1 MTENAQLDGKV
12 AIVTGGSKG
21 IGRSIARDLLAAG
34 ARVAISGRSA
44 SALKEAADELAKG
57 TGGGAGAGAGQAER
71 LLTVQ
76 GDVAS
81 EQDAAK
87 LINQTVERFGGLDIL
102 INNAGIGRF
111 ANIADMSTEDWH
123 AIMGTNLTGVF
134 FCTRAALPHL
144 KQRGGGYIINISSL
158 ASKNAFIGGG
168 AYCASKAALNSF
180 TEALMLETRQDN
192 IRVSDVLPGSVLTEF
207 NNNALTTGADWKL
220 SPDDVARVVVDL
232 LEHPSRSLP
241 SRVELRPSK
250 PPKKG

>member
-1 MTENAQLDGKV
+1 MTEKAQLDGKV
-12 AIVTGGSKG
+12 AIVTGGAKG
-21 IGRSIARDLLAAG
+21 IGRSIAAGLLAAG

-44 SALKEAADELAKG
+44 SALRESSDELTK
-57 TGGGAGAGAGQAER
+57 GAGDAGR
-71 LLTVQ
+71 LLTVA
-76 GDVAS
+76 GDVAN
-81 EQDAAK
+81 EQDAGK

-111 ANIADMSTEDWH
+111 ANIADMSTEDWN
-123 AIMGTNLTGVF
+123 AIIGTNLTGAF

-158 ASKNAFIGGG
+158 ASKNAFAGGG

-180 TEALMLETRQDN
+180 TEALLLETRQDN

-207 NNNALTTGADWKL
+207 NNNALTAGAEWKL

-232 LEHPSRSLP
+232 LAHPSRSLP

>member
-1 MTENAQLDGKV
+1 MTDKPQLDGTV
-12 AIVTGGSKG
+12 AIVTGGSRG
-21 IGRSIARDLLAAG
+21 IGRSIAAALLERG
-34 ARVAISGRSA
+34 ARVVIGGRNPA
-44 SALKEAADELAKG
+44 ALKEAEDELARVAKG
-57 TGGGAGAGAGQAER
+57 DLAGR

-81 EQDAAK
+81 EQDAARLVDK
-87 LINQTVERFGGLDIL
+87 TVERFGGLDIL

-111 ANIADMSTEDWH
+111 ANIAEMTTEAWNDVIST
-123 AIMGTNLTGVF
+123 NVTGVF

-158 ASKNAFIGGG
+158 ASKNAFAGGG
-168 AYCASKAALNSF
+168 AYCASKAALNAF
-180 TEALMLETRQDN
+180 TETLMLETRHDN
-192 IRVSDVLPGSVLTEF
+192 IRVSDVLPGSVQTEF
-207 NNNALTTGADWKL
+207 NNNTTVGADWKL
-220 SPDDVARVVVDL
+220 SPDDVAKVVVDL

>member
-21 IGRSIARDLLAAG
+21 IGRSTAAALLAAG
-34 ARVAISGRSA
+34 ARVAIFGRSA
-44 SALKEAADELAKG
+44 SALKEAAAELAKEA
-57 TGGGAGAGAGQAER
+57 GGGRAGGYGER
-71 LLTVQ
+71 LLTVE

-81 EQDAAK
+81 EQDVVK
-87 LINQTVERFGGLDIL
+87 LINQTVEKFGGLDIL
-102 INNAGIGRF
+102 VNNAGIGRF

-123 AIMGTNLTGVF
+123 AILDTNLTGVF
-134 FCTRAALPHL
+134 FVTRAALPHL

-158 ASKNAFIGGG
+158 ASTQAFAGGG

-180 TEALMLETRQDN
+180 TDALMIETRQDN
-192 IRVSDVLPGSVLTEF
+192 IRVSQVLPGSTATEF
-207 NNNALTTGADWKL
+207 NNNSPATGADWKL

-232 LEHPSRSLP
+232 LGHPSRSLP

>member
-1 MTENAQLDGKV
+1 MTEKAQLDGKV
-12 AIVTGGSKG
+12 AIVTGGSRG
-21 IGRSIARDLLAAG
+21 IGRSIASALLAAG

-44 SALKEAADELAKG
+44 SALKQAEAELAKG
-57 TGGGAGAGAGQAER
+57 EAAKGETAER
-71 LLTVQ
+71 LLPIQ
-76 GDVAS
+76 GDVAN
-81 EQDAAK
+81 EQDAWK

-111 ANIADMSTEDWH
+111 ANIADMTTEDWH
-123 AIMGTNLTGVF
+123 AIIGTNLTGAF

-158 ASKNAFIGGG
+158 ASKNAFAGGG

-180 TEALMLETRQDN
+180 TEALMLETRHEN
-192 IRVSDVLPGSVLTEF
+192 IRVSDVLPGSVQTEF
-207 NNNALTTGADWKL
+207 NNNTTVADWKL

>member
-1 MTENAQLDGKV
+1 MTDKAQLDGKV

-21 IGRSIARDLLAAG
+21 IGRSIAAALLAGG
-34 ARVAISGRSA
+34 ARVAISGRNA
-44 SALKEAADELAKG
+44 SALKEAAAGLRK
-57 TGGGAGAGAGQAER
+57 GAGFEESGPTDR
-71 LLTVQ
+71 LLGVQ
-76 GDVAS
+76 GDIAS

-87 LINQTVERFGGLDIL
+87 LISQTVERFGGLDIL

-123 AIMGTNLTGVF
+123 AIIGTNLTGVF

-158 ASKNAFIGGG
+158 ASKNAFAGGG

-180 TEALMLETRQDN
+180 TEALLLETRHDN

-207 NNNALTTGADWKL
+207 NNNAITAGADWKL

>member
-1 MTENAQLDGKV
+1 MTDKPQLDGKV
-12 AIVTGGSKG
+12 AIVTGGSRG
-21 IGRSIARDLLAAG
+21 IGRSIAAALLASG
-34 ARVAISGRSA
+34 ARVAISGRS
-44 SALKEAADELAKG
+44 SSTLKEAEAALAQG
-57 TGGGAGAGAGQAER
+57 DAAGDVGGR
-71 LLTVQ
+71 LLAVQ
-76 GDVAS
+76 ADVAS
-81 EQDAAK
+81 EQDANK
-87 LINQTVERFGGLDIL
+87 LINQAVERFGGLDIL
-102 INNAGIGRF
+102 VNNAGIGRF
-111 ANIADMSTEDWH
+111 ANIAEMSTEDWH
-123 AIMGTNLTGVF
+123 AIMGTNVTGVF

-158 ASKNAFIGGG
+158 ASKNAFAGGG

-180 TEALMLETRQDN
+180 TEALMLETRHDN

-207 NNNALTTGADWKL
+207 NNNALTAGADWKL

>member
-1 MTENAQLDGKV
+1 MTDKPQLDGKV
-12 AIVTGGSKG
+12 AVVTGGSRG
-21 IGRSIARDLLAAG
+21 IGRSIAAALLASG

-44 SALKEAADELAKG
+44 ATLKEAEAELAQNDA
-57 TGGGAGAGAGQAER
+57 AGR
-71 LLTVQ
+71 LLAVQ
-76 GDVAS
+76 ADVAS
-81 EQDAAK
+81 EQDADK
-87 LINQTVERFGGLDIL
+87 LISQTVERFGGLDIL

-111 ANIADMSTEDWH
+111 ANIAEMSTEDWH

-158 ASKNAFIGGG
+158 ASTSAFAGGG

-180 TEALMLETRQDN
+180 TEALMIETRQDN
-192 IRVSDVLPGSVLTEF
+192 IRVSQVLPGSVLTEF

-232 LEHPSRSLP
+232 LAHPSRSLP
-241 SRVELRPSK
+241 SRVELRPSR
-250 PPKKG
+250 PPKKH

>member
-1 MTENAQLDGKV
+1 MR
-12 AIVTGGSKG
+12 
-21 IGRSIARDLLAAG
+21 RSCWPGAPGWRSAAG
-34 ARVAISGRSA
+34 AHRRC
-44 SALKEAADELAKG
+44 KEAEAELAKAAKG
-57 TGGGAGAGAGQAER
+57 DVDVAGR

-81 EQDAAK
+81 EQDAAR
-87 LINQTVERFGGLDIL
+87 LINQAVERFGGLDIL

-111 ANIADMSTEDWH
+111 ASIAEMSTEMWNEV
-123 AIMGTNLTGVF
+123 ISTNVTGVF

-158 ASKNAFIGGG
+158 ASKNAFAGGG

-180 TEALMLETRQDN
+180 TETLMLETRHDN
-192 IRVSDVLPGSVLTEF
+192 IRVSDVLPGSVQTEF
-207 NNNALTTGADWKL
+207 NNNTTIGADWKL
-220 SPDDVARVVVDL
+220 SPDDVARAVVDL

-241 SRVELRPSK
+241 SRVELRPSR

>member
-21 IGRSIARDLLAAG
+21 IGRSIAAALLAAG

-44 SALKEAADELAKG
+44 SALKEAEAELTGLAKDR
-57 TGGGAGAGAGQAER
+57 AGHAGR
-71 LLTVQ
+71 LLTVE

-81 EQDAAK
+81 EQDATK
-87 LINQTVERFGGLDIL
+87 LINGAVERFGGLDIL

-111 ANIADMSTEDWH
+111 ANIADMSTEDWQ
-123 AIMGTNLTGVF
+123 AIIGTNLTGVF

-158 ASKNAFIGGG
+158 ASKNPFAGGG
-168 AYCASKAALNSF
+168 AYCASKAALGSF
-180 TEALMLETRQDN
+180 TETLMLETRHDN
-192 IRVSDVLPGSVLTEF
+192 IRVSDVLPGSVQTEF
-207 NNNALTTGADWKL
+207 NNNTTAGADWKL

>member
-1 MTENAQLDGKV
+1 MSIVMTDNAQLDGKV

-21 IGRSIARDLLAAG
+21 IGRSIAAGLLAAG

-44 SALKEAADELAKG
+44 SALKEAAAELGKG
-57 TGGGAGAGAGQAER
+57 DGGGGHAGR
-71 LLTVQ
+71 LLTVE

-87 LINQTVERFGGLDIL
+87 LINQAVQRFGGLDIL

-123 AIMGTNLTGVF
+123 AIIGTNLTGAF

-158 ASKNAFIGGG
+158 AGSNPFSGG
-168 AYCASKAALNSF
+168 ASYCASKAAVDALS
-180 TEALMLETRQDN
+180 EALMQEVRHDG
-192 IRVSDVLPGSVLTEF
+192 IRVSYIKPGSVNTDF
-207 NNNALTTGADWKL
+207 MGHADPDNEWKL
-220 SPDDVARVVVDL
+220 RAEDVAQVVVDL
-232 LEHPSRSLP
+232 IAHDRRSLP
-241 SRVELRPSK
+241 SRVDMRPSR
-250 PPKKG
+250 PPKK

>member
-1 MTENAQLDGKV
+1 MTEKAQLDGKV

-21 IGRSIARDLLAAG
+21 IGRSIAAGLLAAG

-44 SALKEAADELAKG
+44 SALKESWDELAKG
-57 TGGGAGAGAGQAER
+57 AGDAGR
-71 LLTVQ
+71 LLTVA
-76 GDVAS
+76 GDVAN

-111 ANIADMSTEDWH
+111 ANIADMSTEDWN
-123 AIMGTNLTGVF
+123 AILGTNLTGAF

-158 ASKNAFIGGG
+158 ASKNAFAGGG

-207 NNNALTTGADWKL
+207 NNNALTAGAEWKL

-232 LEHPSRSLP
+232 LAHPSRSLP

>member
-21 IGRSIARDLLAAG
+21 IGRSTAAALLASG
-34 ARVAISGRSA
+34 ARVAISGRSG
-44 SALKEAADELAKG
+44 SALKEAAAELAR
-57 TGGGAGAGAGQAER
+57 GGAGYGDR
-71 LLTVQ
+71 LLTVE

-87 LINQTVERFGGLDIL
+87 LISLTVERFGGLDIL

-111 ANIADMSTEDWH
+111 APIADMTTEDWH
-123 AIMGTNLTGVF
+123 AIFNTNLTGVF

-158 ASKNAFIGGG
+158 ASKNAFAGGG

-180 TEALMLETRQDN
+180 TEALMIETRHDN
-192 IRVSDVLPGSVLTEF
+192 IRVSDVLPGSVQTEF
-207 NNNALTTGADWKL
+207 NNNSITAGADWKL

>member
-1 MTENAQLDGKV
+1 MTEKAQLDGKV

-21 IGRSIARDLLAAG
+21 IGRSIAAELLAAG
-34 ARVAISGRSA
+34 VRVAIGGRSVA
-44 SALKEAADELAKG
+44 ALKEAADELAKG
-57 TGGGAGAGAGQAER
+57 DAGFATR
-71 LLTVQ
+71 ILTVA

-81 EQDAAK
+81 EQDAGK

-111 ANIADMSTEDWH
+111 ANIAAMSTEDWH
-123 AIMGTNLTGVF
+123 AVIGTNLTGAF
-134 FCTRAALPHL
+134 FCTRAALPLL

-158 ASKNAFIGGG
+158 ASKNAFAGGG

-180 TEALMLETRQDN
+180 TEALMLETRHDN
-192 IRVSDVLPGSVLTEF
+192 IRVSDVLPGSVQTEF
-207 NNNALTTGADWKL
+207 NNNTISPASDWKL
-220 SPDDVARVVVDL
+220 SPDDVARAVVDL
-232 LEHPSRSLP
+232 LAHPSRSLP

>member
-21 IGRSIARDLLAAG
+21 IGRSIAAGLLAAG

-44 SALKEAADELAKG
+44 AALKEAAAELRK
-57 TGGGAGAGAGQAER
+57 GAGFGEGGPADR
-71 LLTVQ
+71 LLGVP
-76 GDVAS
+76 GDVAN

-87 LINQTVERFGGLDIL
+87 LINQAVERFGGLDIL

-111 ANIADMSTEDWH
+111 ANIAEMSTEDWN
-123 AIMGTNLTGVF
+123 AIIGTNLTGAF
-134 FCTRAALPHL
+134 FCTRAALPL
-144 KQRGGGYIINISSL
+144 LRQRGGGYIINLSSL
-158 ASKNAFIGGG
+158 ASKNAFAGGG

-192 IRVSDVLPGSVLTEF
+192 IRVSDVLPGSVQTEF
-207 NNNALTTGADWKL
+207 NNNTITSASDWKL
-220 SPDDVARVVVDL
+220 SPDDVARVVIDL
-232 LEHPSRSLP
+232 LAHPSRSLP

>member
-1 MTENAQLDGKV
+1 MTDKAQLDGKV

-21 IGRSIARDLLAAG
+21 IGRSIAAGLLAAG

-44 SALKEAADELAKG
+44 PALKEAAAGLAKDD
-57 TGGGAGAGAGQAER
+57 AGYAGR
-71 LLTVQ
+71 LLTVEA
-76 GDVAS
+76 DVAS

-111 ANIADMSTEDWH
+111 ANIADMSTEDWQ
-123 AIMGTNLTGVF
+123 AIIGTNLTGVF

-158 ASKNAFIGGG
+158 ASKNAFAGGG

-180 TEALMLETRQDN
+180 TETLMIETRHDN

-207 NNNALTTGADWKL
+207 NNNALTAGADWKL

>member
-1 MTENAQLDGKV
+1 MTEKAQLDGKV
-12 AIVTGGSKG
+12 AIVTGGSRG
-21 IGRSIARDLLAAG
+21 IGRSIAAALLAGG

-44 SALKEAADELAKG
+44 SALKEAEAELAKSEA
-57 TGGGAGAGAGQAER
+57 AGR
-71 LLTVQ
+71 LLLVQ

-81 EQDAAK
+81 EQDAGK

-111 ANIADMSTEDWH
+111 ANIADMTTEDWH
-123 AIMGTNLTGVF
+123 AIIGTNLTGAF

-158 ASKNAFIGGG
+158 ASKNAFAGGG

-180 TEALMLETRQDN
+180 TETLMLETRHDN
-192 IRVSDVLPGSVLTEF
+192 IRVSDVLPGSVQTEF
-207 NNNALTTGADWKL
+207 NNNTTVADWKL

-250 PPKKG
+250 PPKKH

>member
-1 MTENAQLDGKV
+1 MTEKAQLDGKV
-12 AIVTGGSKG
+12 AIVTGGSRG
-21 IGRSIARDLLAAG
+21 IGRSIAAALLAGG

-44 SALKEAADELAKG
+44 SALKEAEAALAGLVKG
-57 TGGGAGAGAGQAER
+57 EGAGR
-71 LLTVQ
+71 LLTIQ
-76 GDVAS
+76 GDVAN

-87 LINQTVERFGGLDIL
+87 LISQTVERFGGLDIL

-111 ANIADMSTEDWH
+111 ANIADMTTEDWH
-123 AIMGTNLTGVF
+123 AIMGTNLTGAF

-158 ASKNAFIGGG
+158 ASKNAFAGGG

-180 TEALMLETRQDN
+180 TETLMLETRHDN
-192 IRVSDVLPGSVLTEF
+192 IRVSDVLPGSVQTEF
-207 NNNALTTGADWKL
+207 NNNTTAGADWKL

-232 LEHPSRSLP
+232 LEHPARSLP
-241 SRVELRPSK
+241 SRVELRPSR

>member
-21 IGRSIARDLLAAG
+21 IGRSTAAALLAGG
-34 ARVAISGRSA
+34 ARVAISGRSPA
-44 SALKEAADELAKG
+44 ALKEAADELAKG
-57 TGGGAGAGAGQAER
+57 KGDAWAAER

-76 GDVAS
+76 GDVAN
-81 EQDAAK
+81 EQDAAR

-111 ANIADMSTEDWH
+111 ANIADMSTDDWH
-123 AIMGTNLTGVF
+123 AIIGTNLTGAF

-158 ASKNAFIGGG
+158 ASKNAFAGGG

-180 TEALMLETRQDN
+180 TETLLLETRHDN

-232 LEHPSRSLP
+232 LAHPSRSLP

>member
-1 MTENAQLDGKV
+1 MTEKAQLDGKV

-21 IGRSIARDLLAAG
+21 IGRSIAAGLLAGG
-34 ARVAISGRSA
+34 ARVAISGRSG
-44 SALKEAADELAKG
+44 SALKETAAGLAKDE
-57 TGGGAGAGAGQAER
+57 AGYAGR

-123 AIMGTNLTGVF
+123 AIIGTNLTGAF

-158 ASKNAFIGGG
+158 ASKSAFAGGG

-180 TEALMLETRQDN
+180 TEALMIETRHDN

-207 NNNALTTGADWKL
+207 NNNAITAGADWKL

-250 PPKKG
+250 PLKKG

>member
-1 MTENAQLDGKV
+1 M
-12 AIVTGGSKG
+12 
-21 IGRSIARDLLAAG
+21 
-34 ARVAISGRSA
+34 
-44 SALKEAADELAKG
+44 
-57 TGGGAGAGAGQAER
+57 
-71 LLTVQ
+71 
-76 GDVAS
+76 AS
-81 EQDAAK
+81 EQDADK
-87 LINQTVERFGGLDIL
+87 LINQTVERFGGLDIV

-123 AIMGTNLTGVF
+123 AIIGTNLTGAF

-158 ASKNAFIGGG
+158 ASKNAFAGGG

-180 TEALMLETRQDN
+180 TEALMLETRHDN
-192 IRVSDVLPGSVLTEF
+192 IRVSEVLPGSVLTEF
-207 NNNALTTGADWKL
+207 NNNAITAGADWKL

-250 PPKKG
+250 PPKEA

>member
-1 MTENAQLDGKV
+1 MTDKAQLDGKV

-21 IGRSIARDLLAAG
+21 IGRSIAAGLLAAG

-44 SALKEAADELAKG
+44 SALKEAAAELGKG
-57 TGGGAGAGAGQAER
+57 DGGGAHAGR
-71 LLTVQ
+71 LLTVE
-76 GDVAS
+76 GDVSS

-123 AIMGTNLTGVF
+123 AIIGTNLTGAF

-158 ASKNAFIGGG
+158 ASKNAFAGGG

-180 TEALMLETRQDN
+180 TEALMLETRHDN

-250 PPKKG
+250 PLKKG

>member
-1 MTENAQLDGKV
+1 MTEIAQLDGKV

-21 IGRSIARDLLAAG
+21 IGRSIAAGLLAGG
-34 ARVAISGRSA
+34 ARVAISGRNP
-44 SALKEAADELAKG
+44 SALKEAEAELTKG
-57 TGGGAGAGAGQAER
+57 DASYGGR

-76 GDVAS
+76 GDVAN

-87 LINQTVERFGGLDIL
+87 LISQTVERFGGLDIL

-111 ANIADMSTEDWH
+111 ANIADMTTEAWQE
-123 AIMGTNLTGVF
+123 IIGTNLTGAF

-158 ASKNAFIGGG
+158 ASKNAFAGGG

-180 TEALMLETRQDN
+180 TEALMLETRHDN
-192 IRVSDVLPGSVLTEF
+192 IRVSDVLPGSVQTEF
-207 NNNALTTGADWKL
+207 NNNPIGAGADWKL

>member
-1 MTENAQLDGKV
+1 MGD
-12 AIVTGGSKG
+12 
-21 IGRSIARDLLAAG
+21 AG
-34 ARVAISGRSA
+34 H
-44 SALKEAADELAKG
+44 AD
-57 TGGGAGAGAGQAER
+57 R
-71 LLTVQ
+71 LLTVE

-81 EQDAAK
+81 EQDATK

-111 ANIADMSTEDWH
+111 ANIADMSTEDWN
-123 AIMGTNLTGVF
+123 AIIGTNVTGVF

-158 ASKNAFIGGG
+158 ASKNAFAGGG

-180 TEALMLETRQDN
+180 TEALMIETRHDN